1 MLLSRWNEKA
11 FYLQV
16 YGIQNNLL
24 KQAFRKQGESAVVYS
39 EAYHNTKEKKNQPP
53 PQKPPKS
60 NKPKETQDRILV
72 FFFLKKWRRHCCF
85 FKDAAHLSQIYIN
98 IFQLMLT

>member
-39 EAYHNTKEKKNQPP
+39 EAYHNTKEKKTNPP
-53 PQKPPKS
+53 PKTTK
-60 NKPKETQDRILV
+60 TQQTKRNT
-72 FFFLKKWRRHCCF
+72 R
-85 FKDAAHLSQIYIN
+85 
-98 IFQLMLT
+98 